1 MKIPEIVYEI
11 RNLARKE
18 TDPVK
23 KDLFFQSAKA
33 LEILGNMAKIS
44 DLAVAEYRASN
55 KPSQTDE
62 EGVES
67 YNINEVTLQ
76 MLEEHLETLINYSF
90 LSTDDR
96 WPYGNNE
103 ILKFT
108 PKYLKS
114 QIVKDSNME

>member
-1 MKIPEIVYEI
+1 
-11 RNLARKE
+11 
-18 TDPVK
+18 
-23 KDLFFQSAKA
+23 
-33 LEILGNMAKIS
+33 MAKIS